1 MRGWLDEQ
9 RGPVVTRDKCK
20 SSGHQLTRYDA
31 ACRALAAVRSV
42 DEVKDIRDKAV
53 AMAAYARQAKN
64 RDLEAHAVEIRMRA
78 TRRLDQ
84 LRQAQKETVGLAT
97 GGEHG
102 GGGRFDGVRKT
113 PSIVRPTLGMQGVD
127 KNLAKQARALGALS
141 EEEFEAAVT
150 DARTKVAR
158 AVRNTVREIE
168 IKRERESY
176 AARVEQGGTVD
187 DLKALAASGYK
198 AGVIYLD
205 VPSMFEVYS
214 GKGKQRSAERY
225 YDTMPVD
232 ELKAMGPLVRALAAE
247 NCALLY
253 WTTGPQMKN
262 ALAIIESWVFE

>member
-64 RDLEAHAVEIRMRA
+64 RDLEADAVEIRMRG

-113 PSIVRPTLGMQGVD
+113 PSIVRPTLAMQGID

-150 DARTKVAR
+150 DAHDRVAR

-168 IKRERESY
+168 IEQEREFPRAAQRRATEAETK
-176 AARVEQGGTVD
+176 AARKPRD
-187 DLKALAASGYK
+187 DIGPGSTSELARLRA
-198 AGVIYLD
+198 
-205 VPSMFEVYS
+205 
-214 GKGKQRSAERY
+214 R
-225 YDTMPVD
+225 VD
-232 ELKAMGPLVRALAAE
+232 ELENGKLRLQRENLALRNEVEELRQRLANATGKAAPAADDGLNIPE
-247 NCALLY
+247 SLLRS
-253 WTTGPQMKN
+253 TG
-262 ALAIIESWVFE
+262 AAHG